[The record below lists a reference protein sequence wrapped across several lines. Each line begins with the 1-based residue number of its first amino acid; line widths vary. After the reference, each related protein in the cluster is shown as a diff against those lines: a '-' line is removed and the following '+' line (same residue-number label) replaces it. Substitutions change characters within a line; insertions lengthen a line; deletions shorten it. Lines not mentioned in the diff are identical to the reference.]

1 MSKATTRPASHF
13 LSLPPPL
20 APHTIRSSPTG
31 AGKVLR
37 DIFKHSKGMS
47 RGDREAATGI
57 LKGSMRD
64 NYTEHGVDEMVED
77 EAASRRQ
84 QEVHGIRYGLRGEAT
99 VAVMEWWQAGR
110 EAHKS
115 HQGDHE
121 DDSDTDKR
129 ARPNSSA
136 KARMPPPIAPDMPVP
151 CILAADPYT
160 AQAFHT
166 RTGLYCHPLSFRD
179 IAEGKLPE
187 IASKPVGAPKS
198 NNSSVTPSPESSMR
212 GHGHSPPA
220 DELQV
225 IEMVICSFALH
236 LVEKPSELFALLWE
250 LSTKAR
256 WLVILAPHKRPEI
269 KDGWGWCKW
278 DVDTW
283 SECRMSDPVGELLE
297 DRVHCRVYRSL
308 NT

>member
-1 MSKATTRPASHF
+1 
-13 LSLPPPL
+13 
-20 APHTIRSSPTG
+20 
-31 AGKVLR
+31 
-37 DIFKHSKGMS
+37 MS

-64 NYTEHGVDEMVED
+64 NYTEHGVDEYYKKVGATYRNPHFPGVKNCLFLWLNRRPHVDSKKFMVFD
-77 EAASRRQ
+77 MACGS
-84 QEVHGIRYGLRGEAT
+84 GEAT

>member
-1 MSKATTRPASHF
+1 
-13 LSLPPPL
+13 
-20 APHTIRSSPTG
+20 
-31 AGKVLR
+31 
-37 DIFKHSKGMS
+37 MS

-64 NYTEHGVDEMVED
+64 NYTEHGVDEYYKKVGATYRNPHFPGVKNCLFLWLNRWWRMRQPHVDSKKFMVFD
-77 EAASRRQ
+77 MACGS
-84 QEVHGIRYGLRGEAT
+84 GEAT

-115 HQGDHE
+115 RQGEHE

-160 AQAFHT
+160 SQAFHT

-220 DELQV
+220 NEAQV

>member
-1 MSKATTRPASHF
+1 
-13 LSLPPPL
+13 
-20 APHTIRSSPTG
+20 
-31 AGKVLR
+31 
-37 DIFKHSKGMS
+37 MS
-47 RGDREAATGI
+47 RGNREAATGI

-64 NYTEHGVDEMVED
+64 NYTEHGVDEYYKKVGASYRNPHFPGVKNCLFLWLNRWWRMRQPHIED
-77 EAASRRQ
+77 KKFLVFDMAC
-84 QEVHGIRYGLRGEAT
+84 GCGEAT
-99 VAVMEWWQAGR
+99 VAVLEWWKAGR
-110 EAHKS
+110 DAHKARRRE
-115 HQGDHE
+115 DD
-121 DDSDTDKR
+121 DDSDSDRR
-129 ARPNSSA
+129 ARPNSHA
-136 KARMPPPIAPDMPVP
+136 KARIPPRIAPDMPVP

-166 RTGLYCHPLSFRD
+166 RTSLYCHPLSFKD

-187 IASKPVGAPKS
+187 IASKPIGAPKS
-198 NNSSVTPSPESSMR
+198 NNSSQTPSPESSLR
-212 GHGHSPPA
+212 GHSPPKV
-220 DELQV
+220 DTPI

-236 LVEKPSELFALLWE
+236 LIEKPSELFALLWE

-278 DVDTW
+278 DVESW
-283 SECRMSDPVGELLE
+283 SECRMTDPVGELLE

>member
-1 MSKATTRPASHF
+1 
-13 LSLPPPL
+13 
-20 APHTIRSSPTG
+20 
-31 AGKVLR
+31 
-37 DIFKHSKGMS
+37 MS

-64 NYTEHGVDEMVED
+64 NYTEHGVDEYYKKVGATYRNPHFPGVKNCLFLWLNRWWRM
-77 EAASRRQ
+77 RQ
-84 QEVHGIRYGLRGEAT
+84 PHVDSKKFLVFDMACGSGEAT

-115 HQGDHE
+115 RQGDHE

-136 KARMPPPIAPDMPVP
+136 KARVPPPIAPDMPVP

-220 DELQV
+220 NESQV

-236 LVEKPSELFALLWE
+236 LIEKPSELFALLWE

-283 SECRMSDPVGELLE
+283 SECRMSDLVGELLE